1 VFVRPP
7 ASAEVV
13 ICTDV
18 TAALMVMPKFA
29 DALCVGELESVTP
42 TVNDE
47 VPAAV
52 GVPVICPKP
61 FRVKPCGKVPEPTD
75 QEYGAVPP
83 LAASAVEYA
92 LFAWPEGREL
102 TETASEVGLVPPAW
116 TGVDTTP
123 AQPDTD
129 KRPGSINIT
138 KDV

>member
-1 VFVRPP
+1 
-7 ASAEVV
+7 
-13 ICTDV
+13 
-18 TAALMVMPKFA
+18 MPNFA

-47 VPAAV
+47 LPAAV

-61 FRVKPCGKVPEPTD
+61 FSVKPCGNEPEPTD

-102 TETASEVGLVPPAW
+102 TETASEVGPVPPAW

-123 AQPDTD
+123 AQPVTN
-129 KRPGSINIT
+129 KRPGRINIT